1 VQKLPTNEGNT
12 QFAHAAVQMEGLKPP
27 PLSGVHLN
35 APPEYIPLQHPF
47 LHWEF
52 LEHSAQS
59 PSVPDD
65 PDVAVH
71 TLGLKP
77 PLRGVHLFTPPEYI
91 PLQHPFL
98 HWEFEEHCAQS
109 PSVPLPVVTLPPPV
123 ILKGNMVRNKSFL
136 GMKAIVISR
145 KLTSLQRSS
154 RSARAISVQNQDSF
168 LRQRG
173 YTHKLQGYQ
182 DANPMESCTCH
193 TRQEYSCLRSCNAI
207 EAIPDR
213 HSTLRE
219 AGTCID
225 NPTVPNH
232 LLPAFQGAQ
241 EECKRDRD
249 SSGRSWRHVPI

>member
-1 VQKLPTNEGNT
+1 
-12 QFAHAAVQMEGLKPP
+12 MEGLKPP

-154 RSARAISVQNQDSF
+154 RTARAISVQNQDSF

-213 HSTLRE
+213 HSILRE

-241 EECKRDRD
+241 EECKRGRD